1 MAEHRTKRRI
11 TAGGAGGSKIRG
23 ACAGLLLLL
32 SAAASAQPW
41 EIREGDRTL
50 GALGATVQAPA
61 PAALAVLAGEGY
73 LYARVDSVRVP
84 VVHVTAGPLVPF
96 GRLRVVADSFPS
108 ERYRSVVAAQ
118 EGEPA
123 RAESIEATLGAL
135 TALARSEGFADARA
149 DAELEPGDSLAVTFR
164 VREGPRLGLDRVV
177 LRGAR
182 RATGEFALRAS
193 GLVAGQPVRGL
204 DVERVRRD
212 LEESGAFAQVG
223 TPRLARDAEG
233 RLVLDVQVEEGP
245 PGVVDAVLGYL
256 PPSAGRSGEMVGT
269 ARVDLASPF
278 GGGRALALAL
288 DRSPGLASSFSAA
301 ASDPFVFGL
310 PVRAAL
316 SFEGEGRDS
325 TYNRQRVG
333 AEAGVR
339 VAPGLTLALTASRE
353 GVQPGQA
360 GTRAG
365 PDGLPRVRRSSA
377 WFGGVALRYVAV
389 DSRLAPTRGLVL
401 ATSAEQGVRSREAL
415 DSLALPTRVGQ
426 QRLDAT
432 ARVYVPLAGRLVG
445 VIGGDARLLL
455 TDRGETTEATRYD
468 EGELFRFGGATS
480 LRGYD
485 EDTFLGNAVGRAL
498 AELRAG
504 LGGDTYAFAF
514 GDLGAVRTPTL
525 GETPG
530 ETRWLPG
537 YGVGAQLE
545 TGLGLVAITYALNPD
560 LPASRGKVHLRLQ
573 FGL

>member
-278 GGGRALALAL
+278 GGGRALALAP
-288 DRSPGLASSFSAA
+288 DRSPGLAS
-301 ASDPFVFGL
+301 
-310 PVRAAL
+310 R
-316 SFEGEGRDS
+316 
-325 TYNRQRVG
+325 T
-333 AEAGVR
+333 
-339 VAPGLTLALTASRE
+339 
-353 GVQPGQA
+353 
-360 GTRAG
+360 
-365 PDGLPRVRRSSA
+365 
-377 WFGGVALRYVAV
+377 
-389 DSRLAPTRGLVL
+389 
-401 ATSAEQGVRSREAL
+401 
-415 DSLALPTRVGQ
+415 
-426 QRLDAT
+426 DAT
-432 ARVYVPLAGRLVG
+432 A
-445 VIGGDARLLL
+445 ARPH
-455 TDRGETTEATRYD
+455 AKVQK
-468 EGELFRFGGATS
+468 
-480 LRGYD
+480 
-485 EDTFLGNAVGRAL
+485 DTAV
-498 AELRAG
+498 
-504 LGGDTYAFAF
+504 TNI
-514 GDLGAVRTPTL
+514 P
-525 GETPG
+525 
-530 ETRWLPG
+530 
-537 YGVGAQLE
+537 
-545 TGLGLVAITYALNPD
+545 
-560 LPASRGKVHLRLQ
+560 
-573 FGL
+573 